1 MKKMFAKL
9 GMPSLLTLAFL
20 LFGMFFGSNLQAQAL
35 TAAAPNTG
43 NIKVLAN
50 WKTSTNALQALAS
63 EIASLDAI
71 LSSTGGTPALKMKYT
86 IYVET
91 KSLLEGGL
99 EVPVAATTAF
109 YHYAPGAGTDA
120 AVDSPLNQS
129 EWNSIYSSLI
139 SLLSV

>member
-1 MKKMFAKL
+1 MFAKL

-35 TAAAPNTG
+35 TAVAPNSG
-43 NIKVLAN
+43 NIKILAN
-50 WKTSTNALQALAS
+50 WKTSSDALQALAA

-71 LSSTGGTPALKMKYT
+71 LSSTGGTPALKMKYS
-86 IYVET
+86 IYEEA

-99 EVPVAATTAF
+99 SVPVAATTAF
-109 YHYAPGAGTDA
+109 YQYAPAPGTDG
-120 AVDSPLNQS
+120 AVGSALNQS
-129 EWNSIYSSLI
+129 EWNLIYNNLI

>member
-1 MKKMFAKL
+1 MFAKL

-20 LFGMFFGSNLQAQAL
+20 VFGMFFGSNLQAQAL
-35 TAAAPNTG
+35 TVAAPNTG
-43 NIKVLAN
+43 NIKILAN
-50 WKTSTNALQALAS
+50 WKASTAALQALAA
-63 EIASLDAI
+63 EIASLDVI

-86 IYVET
+86 IYAET
-91 KSLLEGGL
+91 KALLEGGL

-129 EWNSIYSSLI
+129 EWNLIYSNLI
-139 SLLSV
+139 NLLTV